1 MSSVWSHTGNAADNI
16 VGPLVVRERP
26 RETIDIALL
35 ASSSKH
41 FVEHMVSV
49 DILWIKDGE
58 RRNW

>member
-41 FVEHMVSV
+41 FVKGHDSMVNTTYASARIEH
-49 DILWIKDGE
+49 
-58 RRNW
+58 